1 MSVRMRP
8 RGSSPCTPPA
18 FTGYIPVATVN
29 SVRRG
34 GFEGSPGNGADHGH
48 HAVPHRWVP
57 GVGRSGP
64 ERDRRTGRVDVL
76 PPAGVREAKL
86 LRGGGNAVGGAVAGE
101 LGQELVVLGG
111 EPSLF
116 LLQRRDLVA
125 GLGGGGRLRHKQQ
138 GRSDQRHGGD
148 ERRDRRPAATPARAR
163 RGKRARRRGR
173 VGPAGPPYSAV
184 ARRAG

>member
-18 FTGYIPVATVN
+18 FTGYIPAATVN

-48 HAVPHRWVP
+48 HAVPHRWAP

-76 PPAGVREAKL
+76 PPAGVREATM
-86 LRGGGNAVGGAVAGE
+86 LRGGGNAVGGPIAGE
-101 LGQELVVLGG
+101 LGQEVGVRGG
-111 EPSLF
+111 EPSPVP
-116 LLQRRDLVA
+116 LQRTDLLA
-125 GLGGGGRLRHKQQ
+125 GLVGGR
-138 GRSDQRHGGD
+138 
-148 ERRDRRPAATPARAR
+148 
-163 RGKRARRRGR
+163 
-173 VGPAGPPYSAV
+173 
-184 ARRAG
+184 